1 MAVAQE
7 NINDVLKTMKAGVTL
22 YKYISSRRIRSRRF
36 YLHEYEGYISYD
48 QSQKICGGPTIYHI
62 IDIRGIIPG
71 LQGQKFNELVQQN
84 IAREEQKNCAFSII
98 YGDNRRAVH
107 LIAPDNTIQELWI
120 RGLKYLMK
128 KYKNKNQGD
137 LIQEENWIL
146 QFFHGADK
154 DKSNTLTKQECQAL
168 LMNTLNVEM
177 PDSVFE
183 QMFKKV
189 HGTSEGALSPE
200 EFVNFFQLLTRRKDL
215 YDIMLNYVKNGT
227 KPDIDNIHLN
237 KLELLSFIQQN
248 KYENLKHIEDENQIQ
263 NMINKYEIN
272 TAFRDKGL
280 ISLDGFR
287 NMLLSQTFNI
297 IDLSKI
303 NNVYQDMTRY
313 ENITNRYVTTIS
325 SVRIIRMNKIKTS
338 LIYNSTNSLHCRL
351 LLSNQ
356 KTSYQGSQLYDR
368 ALSFGCK
375 AIDFDCYDGL
385 DEPIIKHADTL
396 GNSYSFEAVLRNITP
411 DLFKISP

>member
-7 NINDVLKTMKAGVTL
+7 NINDVLKAMKAGVTL
-22 YKYISSRRIRSRRF
+22 YKYMSSRRIRPRRF

-71 LQGQKFNELVQQN
+71 LQGQKFNELVRQG
-84 IAREEQKNCAFSII
+84 IAREEQKACAFSII

-107 LIAPDNTIQELWI
+107 LMAPDNTIQELWI
-120 RGLKYLMK
+120 RGLRYLMK

-368 ALSFGCK
+368 ALSLGCK

-396 GNSYSFEAVLRNITP
+396 GGSYSFEAVLRNITP
-411 DLFKISP
+411 DLFKNSP